1 MVNFFPYDA
10 RQSILSD
17 LSLCVRAVISQRL
30 IRNVQGK
37 LVPAVEVLL
46 NSAFIADLI
55 KSDQIDQI
63 RDAIE
68 QSVSPGSQTFE
79 QALYKLFKA
88 GQISKD
94 DALRNAD
101 SASNLSSLID
111 YSQTSKMK
119 AYDPKAPKTGA
130 TAAPTADFGS
140 IKLNIEQP
148 DSGT

>member
-1 MVNFFPYDA
+1 
-10 RQSILSD
+10 
-17 LSLCVRAVISQRL
+17 
-30 IRNVQGK
+30 
-37 LVPAVEVLL
+37 VEVLL
-46 NSAFIADLI
+46 NSALIAELI

-79 QALYKLFKA
+79 QALYKLFKS
-88 GQISKD
+88 GQISKE

-119 AYDPKAPKTGA
+119 VYDPNANHA
-130 TAAPTADFGS
+130 SAAPAPPVKFDG
-140 IKLNIEQP
+140 IKLNIEVP
-148 DSGT
+148 GSGT

>member
-10 RQSILSD
+10 RNSILSD
-17 LSLCVRAVISQRL
+17 LSLCMKAVISQRL
-30 IRNVQGK
+30 IRNQQGK

-63 RDAIE
+63 REAIE
-68 QSVSPGSQTFE
+68 KSVSPGSQTFE
-79 QALYKLFKA
+79 QALYKLYKA
-88 GQISKD
+88 GHITKE

-119 AYDPKAPKTGA
+119 AFDPESAQPAPPSQNKANFDG
-130 TAAPTADFGS
+130 
-140 IKLNIEQP
+140 IKLNIEVP
-148 DSGT
+148 PSA